1 MDKYSC
7 RKEPQRR
14 VTEKEAGR
22 TKLRGSATNA
32 RAEATNGSSATKAR
46 APTHTRPRG
55 KHLRRFLHLVLNF
68 FILL

>member
-22 TKLRGSATNA
+22 TKLRLSHQGEGRGHQRKLSHQGEGTNA
-32 RAEATNGSSATKAR
+32 HAPAREAPS
-46 APTHTRPRG
+46 P
-55 KHLRRFLHLVLNF
+55 F
-68 FILL
+68 FTPST